1 MLVPDSRWRV
11 DNWPIVA
18 RSAMDRLHTTFREKG
33 DERGRRVVG
42 GRKAEKGCIDKD
54 LPIPSRAGPRRPRDL
69 IYEWDQTPEVVNGAD
84 WPSPVPLWYPVRPIV
99 GWSLLSRPVSFLR
112 VVPFLS
118 LSPFFSSHSFLSE
131 HRATSP
137 PPPRSSSSI
146 SFFSLVLACPCWAE
160 DAPIL
165 VACVLLGTYLSSIM
179 RRRLSRD
186 YCGQIGRM
194 LS

>member
-18 RSAMDRLHTTFREKG
+18 RPPWTVAFAYDVSRE
-33 DERGRRVVG
+33 G
-42 GRKAEKGCIDKD
+42 GREGDGWQEGGSRERVYRQGSPDPLASGPAKA
-54 LPIPSRAGPRRPRDL
+54 RDL

-99 GWSLLSRPVSFLR
+99 GWFLLSRPRLLLLFALSFSFSFLLLAQLLIWIPHHR
-112 VVPFLS
+112 PVLFLHFNFFLFSRSCLS
-118 LSPFFSSHSFLSE
+118 LLPKTLWSS
-131 HRATSP
+131 
-137 PPPRSSSSI
+137 
-146 SFFSLVLACPCWAE
+146 
-160 DAPIL
+160 

-186 YCGQIGRM
+186 YCGQIGRVL
-194 LS
+194 LSS